1 TLQHPAPPV
10 DGCAGFRAT
19 GGRADRPGSAARR
32 GLAAAGAGAC
42 RARRAP
48 PSAPGDPAGRG
59 SPPGPLPPS
68 RAGRTLEDLHLH
80 PTDRAMNTPSQ
91 PDLKQIAFGDLE
103 HEIAST
109 RRMLA
114 AIPSGELGWRP
125 HEKSWTLG
133 ALALHVAN
141 LLGWGIAILHDPE
154 FDFAT
159 SPPNRSEPESTEAIL
174 EEFEANA
181 ARFREALAELP
192 DEALFQDWTLRRGAH
207 VILTL
212 PSIAVCQ

>member
-1 TLQHPAPPV
+1 
-10 DGCAGFRAT
+10 
-19 GGRADRPGSAARR
+19 
-32 GLAAAGAGAC
+32 
-42 RARRAP
+42 
-48 PSAPGDPAGRG
+48 
-59 SPPGPLPPS
+59 
-68 RAGRTLEDLHLH
+68 
-80 PTDRAMNTPSQ
+80 
-91 PDLKQIAFGDLE
+91 QIAFGDLE

-154 FDFAT
+154 FDFAK

-212 PSIAVCQ
+212 PRIAVLRSTILSHIIHHRAQLAVYLRQLDRRVPGLDGPSADEAGSIWPGRAPAGALLPALPSVRQVLPHLAAHLPLDRRQPHDQDQRRQQHAHQQHDQRVR